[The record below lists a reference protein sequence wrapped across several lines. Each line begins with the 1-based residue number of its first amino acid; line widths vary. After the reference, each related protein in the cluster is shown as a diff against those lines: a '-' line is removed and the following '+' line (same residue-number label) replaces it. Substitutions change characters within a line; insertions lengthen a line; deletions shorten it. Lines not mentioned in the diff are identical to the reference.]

1 EARSVLTSQ
10 IGEPIR
16 VEFGDKECKYCVDI
30 HHPLQYHIV
39 RHCLCGDDLNF
50 ARSLYYCQRIK
61 TSGGKSGS
69 LFFISHD
76 RRFLLKQINTAEFKM
91 LQKSEKR
98 SHVEALFWYA
108 DKVLFE
114 GLPSV
119 LVQVVGLFTVTLQR
133 PKKAARVLHFIVQRN
148 LRQGL
153 MSTPT
158 CVFDLKGVGKSRKME
173 TARGRED
180 ERDDDQGPAS
190 AGSGALG
197 GNAEARAEPL
207 DDGRKEESKQVLWD
221 QNFREYCR
229 GRPLCLEPSDLKHLE
244 AAVWNDAQLL
254 CHLSLVDYSLLL
266 VVA

>member
-1 EARSVLTSQ
+1 
-10 IGEPIR
+10 
-16 VEFGDKECKYCVDI
+16 
-30 HHPLQYHIV
+30 
-39 RHCLCGDDLNF
+39 
-50 ARSLYYCQRIK
+50 
-61 TSGGKSGS
+61 
-69 LFFISHD
+69 
-76 RRFLLKQINTAEFKM
+76 
-91 LQKSEKR
+91 
-98 SHVEALFWYA
+98 
-108 DKVLFE
+108 
-114 GLPSV
+114 
-119 LVQVVGLFTVTLQR
+119 
-133 PKKAARVLHFIVQRN
+133 VLHFIVQRN

-266 VVA
+266 VVAEPQDGRSPGALSLGIIDYLRPYTWDKQVETVVKRQWKDPTIVDPAEYKARFQGAMMTFFVASSGT